1 MDIEK
6 NGYVKLPY
14 GFVSSE
20 NQKGKFH
27 FNLPLNYKK
36 NLLFGKVPYFAEVNN
51 PAINDVVLGKKKD
64 DLSIQKFLLGKGV
77 LEDAVLDNLDMI
89 VTDRRFNNAGIRRK
103 LDRKY
108 PSIMK
113 KPTAS
118 NFLFRD
124 KKQFDLQNPVIGG
137 TSDQLKL
144 LKTAPKI
151 TDLKIKIGLDRLR
164 KFNLARGSADDDD
177 DDDDDNNIPGLP
189 SAAAG
194 PSGLPRLGNND
205 DDDDN
210 DDNDDDDKLNNI
222 QKFLL
227 NQPNERIAE
236 AIAEGDAGAE
246 PRKIAFSK
254 EITKVFPKIKEEIK
268 EEELDFGEADKD
280 EFMDDYNDFDEYDK
294 KTTDSDFEIDLDFF
308 GGDKNKKKLIDNA
321 VLHVGQLNESNKL
334 FIEYLS
340 SNFGS
345 YILSKN
351 KLKIHLESGQFFHDN
366 NITNESIYDFFIK
379 QQDQTKKELLIE
391 VPVGNDFELY
401 VRELLAN
408 VVDDDYDVHTNS
420 TSKFLFY
427 NFNTFR
433 LNNRLN
439 PLTIRHSQTVT
450 NEKAI
455 SILQSHNWQYFVDQL
470 LHIANGEIR
479 LDDFDL
485 EIDKEF
491 DKYTIIEKTSDN
503 IDYCRKFYEEVFNDI
518 AYFFQKMI
526 KETPDEFLE
535 PLKRDL
541 ANEIY
546 FTDKLKEIESHVELL
561 KIFNRFYFK
570 TGRFPGNYTDL
581 ILVPVGKKPDFVKT
595 YDQISPTELNEKFQN
610 GASYGIAAVQFL
622 AGLNI
627 HFGGEKQLSQ
637 DVMSEFLHN
646 LSWQALTIDSKKI
659 NIKFD
664 AIVKLNK
671 NIKRLF
677 RDIDRPIIKTLEFDD
692 YIIDNTRDKVQAI
705 EEEVV
710 NNVINN
716 VKVELPRDYKQP
728 MPNTLVQIENDI
740 KTIKK
745 IKRKT
750 EESLND
756 VYSEI
761 THDLVTEARNDLLK
775 SVTDYEGEIPMEV
788 INNVTSSYQE
798 TPVKKSV
805 RRHIKESIKDRN
817 QQYFKQRKPS
827 VNYKVRERNT
837 KPQLKITDIV
847 NRNIPTLNRSNSVTS
862 IPISDVEMLSRS
874 ASLDSIS
881 TMKREYNDEE
891 MISRPPSVSSI
902 RDSVNTDIEMSFVK
916 KPNTK
921 INKPIKFINKV
932 PPTKPPVNV
941 KPKEA
946 LIKPVKDAIAKTA
959 DAPLTA
965 AAKAVVRN
973 KQPITPAAKVVLGTK
988 SRQIAKPTQPIKN
1001 PPIISLNKSID
1012 NSKTLTQRKPTKKQ
1026 AAAIKA
1032 DVKKKQ
1038 QEEVIRWRSETDV
1051 EMATPVVIG
1060 KRKKEFQLQ
1069 AEAKTKK
1076 EN

>member
-51 PAINDVVLGKKKD
+51 PAINDVILGKKKD

-164 KFNLARGSADDDD
+164 KFNLARGTVDDN
-177 DDDDDNNIPGLP
+177 DDDDNDNDDNIPDLP
-189 SAAAG
+189 STAAG
-194 PSGLPRLGNND
+194 PSGLPRSGNND
-205 DDDDN
+205 DDDD
-210 DDNDDDDKLNNI
+210 DDNKLNNI

-280 EFMDDYNDFDEYDK
+280 EFKDDYNDFDDYDK
-294 KTTDSDFEIDLDFF
+294 KTTDTDTDFEIDLDFF
-308 GGDKNKKKLIDNA
+308 AGGDKNKKKLIDNA
-321 VLHVGQLNESNKL
+321 ILHVGQLNDSNKL

-570 TGRFPGNYTDL
+570 TGRFSGNYTDL

-646 LSWQALTIDSKKI
+646 LSWQALTIDNKKI

-677 RDIDRPIIKTLEFDD
+677 RDIDRPNIKTLEFDD

-805 RRHIKESIKDRN
+805 RRYIKESIKDRN

-946 LIKPVKDAIAKTA
+946 LIKPVKDAIAKTT